1 MALALGRE
9 ALGKGVSASVASGME
24 IRFRLPREAIN
35 ALGKLEAEPS
45 GVEGAME
52 ASCMKPSHFA
62 LRPCQRP
69 EPSGNLLASGG
80 V

>member
-9 ALGKGVSASVASGME
+9 ALGKVVSASVASGME

-35 ALGKLEAEPS
+35 ALGKL
-45 GVEGAME
+45 EGAME